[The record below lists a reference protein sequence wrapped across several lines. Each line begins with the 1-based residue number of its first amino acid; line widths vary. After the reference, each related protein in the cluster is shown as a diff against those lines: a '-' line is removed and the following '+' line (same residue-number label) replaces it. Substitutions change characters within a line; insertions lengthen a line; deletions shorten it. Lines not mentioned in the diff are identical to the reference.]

1 MDSFHCN
8 VLGGMSQ
15 GDGGDLW
22 GGGAVSDA
30 LEERGVCEAAGRVGE
45 ESAEG
50 LLIKTVF
57 VETMCWVVAVR

>member
-8 VLGGMSQ
+8 VLGGMCQ

-30 LEERGVCEAAGRVGE
+30 LEERGGVYVRPQAELGRRVQRVC
-45 ESAEG
+45 
-50 LLIKTVF
+50 L
-57 VETMCWVVAVR
+57 

>member
-1 MDSFHCN
+1 M
-8 VLGGMSQ
+8 LLKKRRG
-15 GDGGDLW
+15 
-22 GGGAVSDA
+22 
-30 LEERGVCEAAGRVGE
+30 GVCEAAGRVGE